1 MGDPSNPDEVPGRPP
16 TVMSPEEAQAVW
28 GAAAHEMNNPLAAL
42 SFRLELFEADPAL
55 TGAQRVSVERLASQV
70 QRLAVSV
77 HSLQVLSGVPLQ
89 PSEPLD
95 VAAFCE
101 AELPSLL
108 PLLRGVNLRLK
119 VQDDVGAVEAPVEH
133 LRQVWTGMLLEL
145 SRRLVAQDELR
156 TELEATSS
164 GVRLSVHGVPQGSEG
179 PRRVDALSLSGRAAE
194 WMATQLGWGWSD
206 TGGAVGTRCLFV
218 TLPRDVTE
226 RHLPEE
232 AKVAEPADLSEA
244 PSSLIVLI
252 IEDEPGFAKVLE
264 MLLRGRG
271 HTCQRFE
278 TAEGAQAALEAG
290 LAVDVV
296 LCDQRLPGSDG
307 LSLLQW
313 LNERRH
319 CLADRFVLMSG
330 FPCPSGHE
338 GPFLSKPF
346 SPQVLLRALGQVA
359 SRD

>member
-1 MGDPSNPDEVPGRPP
+1 MGDPSNPDEVPGLPP
-16 TVMSPEEAQAVW
+16 TALSAEEARSVW

-55 TGAQRVSVERLASQV
+55 TDAQRASVERLASQV

-89 PSEPLD
+89 PPERLD

-101 AELPSLL
+101 GELPSLL
-108 PLLRGVNLRLK
+108 LLLGGINLRLK
-119 VQDDVGAVEAPVEH
+119 VQDDVGAVEAPVEQ

-164 GVRLSVHGVPQGSEG
+164 GVRLSVHAVPQGSEG
-179 PRRVDALSLSGRAAE
+179 PRPADALSLSGRAAE
-194 WMATQLGWGWSD
+194 WMATQHGWGWSD

-226 RHLPEE
+226 RHQPEA
-232 AKVAEPADLSEA
+232 AKVAEPADPSEA
-244 PSSLIVLI
+244 PSCMSVLIV
-252 IEDEPGFAKVLE
+252 EDEPGVAKVLG

-313 LNERRH
+313 LNERSH
-319 CLADRFVLMSG
+319 PAAARFVLMSG
-330 FPCPSGHE
+330 FTCPSGYE

-346 SPQVLLRALGQVA
+346 SPKELLKALGRA
-359 SRD
+359 GPRG